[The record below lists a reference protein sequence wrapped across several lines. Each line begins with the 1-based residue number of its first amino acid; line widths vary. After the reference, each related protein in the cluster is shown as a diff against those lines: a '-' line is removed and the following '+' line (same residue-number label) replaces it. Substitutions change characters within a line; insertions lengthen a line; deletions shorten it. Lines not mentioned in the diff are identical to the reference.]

1 MNETEL
7 MNRILVA
14 ISAIP
19 GVLAWRNN
27 TGALKVDDRFVRYG
41 LCPGSSDIIGLYN
54 GRFFA
59 LEVKTARGQVSA
71 QQFAFLKAI
80 NANGGIGKVV
90 RSIEDAERV
99 FKGDEEDEN

>member
-14 ISAIP
+14 ISGIP

-27 TGALKVDDRFVRYG
+27 TGATKIGNRFVRYG

-59 LEVKTARGQVSA
+59 LEVKTARGEVSGS
-71 QQFAFLKAI
+71 QFAFLKAVQT
-80 NANGGIGKVV
+80 NGGLGRVV
-90 RSIEDAERV
+90 RSVEEAKGV
-99 FKGDEEDEN
+99 FNET